1 MVMGE
6 VLNTLKVMPESPEVD
21 LEALKAAITDVIP
34 EDAELH
40 EIQEEPVAFGL
51 VALNVIFIV
60 EDGEG
65 GTGPTEE
72 AIIALEDVA
81 SAEITDSRRLM

>member
-1 MVMGE
+1 MGE
-6 VLNTLKVMPESPEVD
+6 VVNTLKVMPESPEVD
-21 LEALKAAITDVIP
+21 LEALKAAITDAMP
-34 EDAELH
+34 ADAELH
-40 EIQEEPVAFGL
+40 EITEEPIAFGL
-51 VALNVIFIV
+51 VALNV

-72 AIIALEDVA
+72 AIIALADVA

>member
-1 MVMGE
+1 MGE
-6 VLNTLKVMPESPEVD
+6 VVNTLKVMPESPEVD
-21 LEALKAAITDVIP
+21 LEALKAAITDAMP
-34 EDAELH
+34 ADAELH
-40 EIQEEPVAFGL
+40 EIT
-51 VALNVIFIV
+51 

-72 AIIALEDVA
+72 AIIALADVA

>member
-1 MVMGE
+1 MGE
-6 VLNTLKVMPESPEVD
+6 VVNTLKVMPESPEVD
-21 LEALKAAITDVIP
+21 LEALKAAITDAMP
-34 EDAELH
+34 ADAELH
-40 EIQEEPVAFGL
+40 EAFGL
-51 VALNVIFIV
+51 VALNVVFIV

-72 AIIALEDVA
+72 AIIALADVA